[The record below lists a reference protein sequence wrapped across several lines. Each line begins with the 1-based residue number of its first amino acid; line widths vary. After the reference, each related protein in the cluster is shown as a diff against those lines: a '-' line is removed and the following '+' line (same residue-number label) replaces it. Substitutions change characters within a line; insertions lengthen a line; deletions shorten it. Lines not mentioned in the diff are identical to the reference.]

1 MVKRFFVRTRQ
12 LKRGMVID
20 QSIVDRAERVLIA
33 RGTPLEEYHIA
44 ALLKLG
50 IAGVHIREG
59 EEDPVEEEKE
69 IVVSEQ
75 TMNTIQKLTVA
86 DRSKVMLT
94 QSVKQRVSE
103 GIQYL
108 YSNAG
113 ADNFS
118 DAANHIADDLMKA
131 ISDND
136 AIAVDVNMLKIS
148 DEYSFKHSVDVAT
161 IAMIVAKKYG
171 MSNEQIHEIG
181 IAGLLHD
188 VGKSKIPIEVL
199 NKPGK
204 LTDDEFALMK
214 QHTLFGYEILKEK
227 EEISKA
233 IKLGVL
239 QHHEKINGK
248 GYPLGICASR
258 IHIYAK
264 LLSVSDIYDALVTE
278 RPYKKAFSQRDAVEM
293 IMSMTPELDITAIES
308 FLGSVILY
316 PVGSTVKLS
325 NGESARVV
333 KNNPN
338 SILRPKVVSLKTGK
352 VYNLSEDLNCANLI
366 IE

>member
-1 MVKRFFVRTRQ
+1 MVRRYFVRTRM
-12 LKRGMVID
+12 LRKDMVID
-20 QSIVDRAERVLIA
+20 QSIVDGAERVLIA
-33 RGTPLEEYHIA
+33 RGTPLDDYHIA
-44 ALLKLG
+44 ALMKLG
-50 IAGVHIREG
+50 IAGVYVREG
-59 EEDPVEEEKE
+59 EEDPVQEEEE
-69 IVVSEQ
+69 VTVSPQ
-75 TMNTIQKLTVA
+75 TMETIEKLTVA
-86 DRSKVMLT
+86 DRSKVMLS
-94 QSVKQRVSE
+94 QSVKKRVSE

-108 YSNAG
+108 YSNTDSEHFTA
-113 ADNFS
+113 
-118 DAANHIADDLMKA
+118 AANNIAYDLMQA

-161 IAMIVAKKYG
+161 IGMIIGKKYG
-171 MSNEQIHEIG
+171 LSDMQIHEIG

-188 VGKSKIPIEVL
+188 VGKSKIPNEIL

-214 QHTLFGYEILKEK
+214 QHSLFGYQILKDK
-227 EEISKA
+227 NEIPDA
-233 IKLGVL
+233 VKLGVL
-239 QHHEKINGK
+239 QHHEKINGR
-248 GYPLGICASR
+248 GYPLGLSSSQ

-293 IMSMTPELDITAIES
+293 IMSMTPELDITVIKS

-316 PVGSTVKLS
+316 PVGCTVKLN
-325 NGESARVV
+325 NGENVRVV
-333 KNNPN
+333 KNNPGAV
-338 SILRPKVVSLKTGK
+338 LRPQVVSLKTGN